1 MNVASLVSAVIA
13 IWIVGYVVTTML
25 AKLGV
30 PQMKTWFVEFTRNCT
45 SRPLSRFW
53 VKHKRKVVWM
63 ILGGIVTVALL
74 VHNHIL
80 VFAPS
85 Q

>member
-1 MNVASLVSAVIA
+1 MWLVA
-13 IWIVGYVVTTML
+13 YVVTTML

-30 PQMKTWFVEFTRNCT
+30 PQPKTWFVEVTRNCT
-45 SRPLSRFW
+45 SRPLSRLW
-53 VKHKRKVVWM
+53 VKHKQKVIWM
-63 ILGGIVTVALL
+63 ILGGIVMVAIL

-80 VFAPS
+80 VLAPS